1 MACRKDG
8 KGRVLRKG
16 EHYRKTDGRYSYIY
30 TDPLGKQRTIYAK
43 SLVTL
48 RQKEDE
54 LVRDQMDGLNAY
66 GCWKCRCKFFC
77 LIDIFLPRRSCEAL
91 QRQITYI
98 HGIILLGIRL
108 ERKRLRM

>member
-43 SLVTL
+43 TL
-48 RQKEDE
+48 EKLREEEEK
-54 LVRDQMDGLNAY
+54 LVRDQLDG
-66 GCWKCRCKFFC
+66 
-77 LIDIFLPRRSCEAL
+77 IDNYVSGRATVNYMFTDLYRLYNTNIHEKIAEQKKKEAML
-91 QRQITYI
+91 Q
-98 HGIILLGIRL
+98 
-108 ERKRLRM
+108 

>member
-54 LVRDQMDGLNAY
+54 LVRDQMDGLNVYVAGSADVNFLFDRY
-66 GCWKCRCKFFC
+66 
-77 LIDIFLPRRSCEAL
+77 ILPRRSCEVL
-91 QRQITYI
+91 QRQIIYI
-98 HGIILLGIRL
+98 HGIILSGIRS